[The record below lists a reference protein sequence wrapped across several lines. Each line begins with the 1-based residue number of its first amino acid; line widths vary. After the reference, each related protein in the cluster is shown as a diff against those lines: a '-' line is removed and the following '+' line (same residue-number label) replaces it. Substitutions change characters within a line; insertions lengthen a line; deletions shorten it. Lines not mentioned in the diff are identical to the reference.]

1 MNRIE
6 ISKIFWQIGEVQICT
21 LNNLNRYF
29 ENLAC
34 GVMNKF
40 DEHSDFLSNAVIL
53 LQKITYYNIPC
64 LEMAAE
70 ADCKQFIALPSVQ
83 NLTNDIWN
91 GKIYLGGANTGFKVI
106 YFQRIYFCTSF
117 KILNSNFFAKISF

>member
-1 MNRIE
+1 
-6 ISKIFWQIGEVQICT
+6 
-21 LNNLNRYF
+21 
-29 ENLAC
+29 
-34 GVMNKF
+34 MNKF

-106 YFQRIYFCTSF
+106 YFFRIYFRKNF
-117 KILNSNFFAKISF
+117 KILNSNFFLQKIVSNILPFARMLSSIFFRRA